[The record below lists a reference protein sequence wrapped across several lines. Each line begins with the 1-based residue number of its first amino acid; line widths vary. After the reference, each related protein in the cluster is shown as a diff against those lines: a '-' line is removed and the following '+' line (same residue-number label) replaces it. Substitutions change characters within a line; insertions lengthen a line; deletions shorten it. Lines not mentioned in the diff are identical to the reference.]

1 MKEMPLP
8 ETTPRCVVRFLEER
22 DYPTFVKGYADS
34 LPAKNRF
41 DEGYLDTGFMTTD
54 WYAAM
59 LDRRRREA
67 EDDFCYMFHVF
78 RRETGQAIGY
88 GNIRML
94 YRGEIQCGEIGY
106 TVFNNYWNQGY
117 ATEIV
122 EALTRIGFETLGFHR
137 LEAYINLDNP
147 ASQAV
152 ARKCGYTLEGIR
164 EKYLLEDGVWTD
176 NAVYYRINPVWKPDR
191 SCCGEKE

>member
-1 MKEMPLP
+1 MPVVV
-8 ETTPRCVVRFLEER
+8 TTKRCIVRPLEER
-22 DYPTFVKGYADS
+22 DYAAFVAGYANS
-34 LPAKNRF
+34 GPARNRF
-41 DEGYLDTGFMTTD
+41 DEGHLDTGFMTAD

-67 EDDFCYMFHVF
+67 EDDFCCMFHVF
-78 RRETGQAIGY
+78 HRQKGQAIGY
-88 GNIRML
+88 GNIRTL

-122 EALTRIGFETLGFHR
+122 EALTGIGFEKLGFHR

-152 ARKCGYTLEGIR
+152 ARKCGYTLEGVR

-176 NAVYYRINPVWKPDR
+176 NMVYYRINPAWTA
-191 SCCGEKE
+191 E

>member
-1 MKEMPLP
+1 MEV
-8 ETTPRCVVRFLEER
+8 TTARCVVRPLEER
-22 DYPTFVKGYADS
+22 DYAAFAAGYETS
-34 LPAKNRF
+34 GPARNRF
-41 DEGYLDTGFMTTD
+41 DEGHLDTGFMTTD

-59 LDRRRREA
+59 LARRRREA

-78 RRETGQAIGY
+78 HRETGQAIGY
-88 GNIRML
+88 GNVRTL
-94 YRGEIQCGEIGY
+94 YRGEIQCSEIGY

-122 EALTRIGFETLGFHR
+122 EALTAIGFETLGFHR

-147 ASQAV
+147 ASRAV
-152 ARKCGYTLEGIR
+152 ARKCGYTLEGVR

-176 NAVYYRINPVWKPDR
+176 NAVYYRINPAWAADIPAVNR
-191 SCCGEKE
+191 